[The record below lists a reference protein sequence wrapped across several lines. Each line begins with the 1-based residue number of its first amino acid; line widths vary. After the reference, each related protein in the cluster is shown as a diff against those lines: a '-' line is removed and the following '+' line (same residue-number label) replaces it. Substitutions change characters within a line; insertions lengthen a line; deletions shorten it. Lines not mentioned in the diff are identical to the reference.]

1 MRFAYAKSTKKLW
14 RCQPSIQRLVNTS
27 KLIITQTT
35 ATRTK
40 TTNAA
45 VSIQLKG
52 CQRFI
57 GTLPDKFQTHGV
69 ADSLQV
75 LKCR

>member
-1 MRFAYAKSTKKLW
+1 MRFAYAKSTKKL
-14 RCQPSIQRLVNTS
+14 RACQPSSQRLRNTS

-57 GTLPDKFQTHGV
+57 RSLPDKFQAHGI
-69 ADSLQV
+69 ADGLEV
-75 LKCR
+75 LKGW